1 MYYQHNLIYENLEG
15 AETESS
21 KSYILHTGQ
30 LIAYE
35 LVHASQARCP
45 VELVNIPVPKDDP
58 DFSSSTY
65 GSEMPFVR
73 SGYNKKLVNHQIIL
87 ENQ

>member
-1 MYYQHNLIYENLEG
+1 MK
-15 AETESS
+15 TECW
-21 KSYILHTGQ
+21 KSLVLHTGQ

-73 SGYNKKLVNHQIIL
+73 SGYNKKTGQSPNSPRKPVSLTRFATVHG
-87 ENQ
+87 